1 MPASGDRSRS
11 GHPCAG
17 TTMRLKNAR
26 LESSIA
32 SVLQLPGALENR
44 HDFLP
49 VDPQVDVE
57 LLRRLGGLIEGPVH
71 QVGEGLH

>member
-11 GHPCAG
+11 GHPYDDALEERTAG
-17 TTMRLKNAR
+17 R